1 MLGACTRL
9 QNLLA
14 AVLHRDDWGGTAVE
28 YGLLAALIAAVIA
41 GVVAVLGT
49 RVLTMFTNL
58 ANAF

>member
-1 MLGACTRL
+1 MLSAYVRL
-9 QNLLA
+9 QNSLA
-14 AVLHRDDWGGTAVE
+14 AVLHGNDRGGTAVE
-28 YGLLAALIAAVIA
+28 YGLIAALIAAVIS